1 MRTVIAFMAP
11 KQETP
16 AVAGVSI
23 WCADAL
29 VTG

>member
-1 MRTVIAFMAP
+1 MRIVIAFMAQ
-11 KQETP
+11 KEETP
-16 AVAGVSI
+16 AAAGVSI